1 MAQPTLPDRSADRRL
16 VTGSGLIKR
25 LRRLVTQR
33 KARSRERAFVVDG
46 PKLVA
51 EALGPEASTD
61 VQAVVVGADAAAAR
75 LEIEP
80 LAAARGLAVH
90 VAVEGLLDSIL
101 DPVTPQPVAAI
112 VARRRDILPDFGT
125 GRGRLEPVLCLVE
138 ARDPGN
144 VGTLLRS
151 AEAAG
156 AAGLV
161 LAGPCVDP
169 TNPKAV
175 RASAGSILRT
185 PVVEAPDVSEAI
197 AQLRST
203 GRRIVATVAAGEAI
217 PYDEVRL
224 ADAAILLGNEAHGL
238 ADEVIAQADVAA
250 TIPLAGRTESL
261 NVAVAGS
268 LFLFEA
274 LRQSRHSSSGAPNS
288 LDV

>member
-1 MAQPTLPDRSADRRL
+1 MAQPTQPDRSADRQL
-16 VTGSGLIKR
+16 VTGSALIKR
-25 LRRLVTQR
+25 LRKLVTQR

-46 PKLVA
+46 VKLVG
-51 EALGPEASTD
+51 EALGTESSTTD
-61 VQAVVVGADAAAAR
+61 VQAVIVGADAPDAVAA
-75 LEIEP
+75 IEP
-80 LAAARGLAVH
+80 VAAARGLAVH
-90 VAVEGLLDSIL
+90 VAVGGLLESIL

-112 VARRRDILPDFGT
+112 VTRRRDSLTDL
-125 GRGRLEPVLCLVE
+125 GRGVPVLCLVE

-144 VGTLLRS
+144 VGTLVRS

-156 AAGLV
+156 AGGV
-161 LAGPCVDP
+161 LLLGSCVDP

-185 PVVEAPDVSEAI
+185 PVVELPDVEGAI
-197 AQLRST
+197 ADLRTT
-203 GRRIVATVAAGEAI
+203 GRLIIATVAEREAI

-238 ADEVIAQADVAA
+238 ADEVIARADVAA

-268 LFLFEA
+268 LFCFEA
-274 LRQSRHSSSGAPNS
+274 RRQSRQASSSVPNS
-288 LDV
+288 LDT